1 MTAETLPGLFYP
13 RRSHSGSWRT
23 SGRASPAGLKYH
35 RGMKPQALAALALV
49 LLAGCGHPPASPPL
63 PAEAADSAAATRP
76 EAARPIPAASAGL
89 AAPTDGFL
97 AVAVARR
104 AVEVTAELDG
114 ELRSLNVAVG
124 DRVEPGTRIGTI
136 ETREIAEQL
145 ASSQAA
151 ITALEADRKRAQ
163 IDLESVKNQYERR
176 AAYPDLYPREQLEE
190 LQSKAKSSAAAV
202 ETAAARVSEER
213 GHAAQLAGRL
223 SHAILTSPIH
233 GTVATRYLDPGAI
246 VRSGTP
252 IVRLI
257 SAGSYVIRFAV
268 PPDQSSHL
276 RLGERIGFLPE
287 SRGGAPAE
295 LPGVISQ
302 IAPQVDTASQMVF
315 AEADLD
321 APAGGSSGIAQ
332 PAGRLQD
339 GLVGTV
345 RVSPGGIPGH

>member
-1 MTAETLPGLFYP
+1 
-13 RRSHSGSWRT
+13 
-23 SGRASPAGLKYH
+23 
-35 RGMKPQALAALALV
+35 MKPQALAVLALV
-49 LLAGCGHPPASPPL
+49 LLAGCGRPAASPAL
-63 PAEAADSAAATRP
+63 PAGAADSAAATRP
-76 EAARPIPAASAGL
+76 ADAARPIPAGL
-89 AAPTDGFL
+89 PAPSDGFL

-257 SAGSYVIRFAV
+257 SAGSYVVRFAV

-287 SRGGAPAE
+287 SRGGTPAE

-321 APAGGSSGIAQ
+321 IPSGLSAQQAGH
-332 PAGRLQD
+332 LQD

-345 RVSPGGIPGH
+345 RVSPGGIPGASR

>member
-1 MTAETLPGLFYP
+1 
-13 RRSHSGSWRT
+13 
-23 SGRASPAGLKYH
+23 
-35 RGMKPQALAALALV
+35 MKPPVLPAVASALV
-49 LLAGCGHPPASPPL
+49 LLAGCGRTPARPVKDGGS
-63 PAEAADSAAATRP
+63 AEAV
-76 EAARPIPAASAGL
+76 ARSAG
-89 AAPTDGFL
+89 APLIPGGTSGALSPAGLSAPSDGFL
-97 AVAVARR
+97 AVAVARH

-114 ELRSLNVAVG
+114 ELKSLNVAVG
-124 DRVEPGTRIGTI
+124 DRVEPGTRLGTI

-145 ASSQAA
+145 ASSRAA

-163 IDLESVKNQYERR
+163 IELESVKNQYDRR
-176 AAYPDLYPREQLEE
+176 SAYPDLYPREQLDE

-233 GTVATRYLDPGAI
+233 GMVATRYLDPGAI

-257 SAGSYVIRFAV
+257 SAGSYVVRFAV
-268 PPDQSSHL
+268 PPDQSARL
-276 RLGERIGFLPE
+276 RLGQRIGFLPE
-287 SRGGAPAE
+287 SRGAAPAE

-321 APAGGSSGIAQ
+321 AGSPN

-345 RVSPGGIPGH
+345 RVGPPGR

>member
-1 MTAETLPGLFYP
+1 L
-13 RRSHSGSWRT
+13 R
-23 SGRASPAGLKYH
+23 SPAGLP
-35 RGMKPQALAALALV
+35 G
-49 LLAGCGHPPASPPL
+49 PPGPPGL
-63 PAEAADSAAATRP
+63 PGSRERRSAAARRP
-76 EAARPIPAASAGL
+76 AGPCRSPRGERRL
-89 AAPTDGFL
+89 PRRRRGPPRRGGHRR
-97 AVAVARR
+97 ARR
-104 AVEVTAELDG
+104 RAQELERG
-114 ELRSLNVAVG
+114 GRRS
-124 DRVEPGTRIGTI
+124 TRLGTI

-145 ASSQAA
+145 ASSRAA

-163 IDLESVKNQYERR
+163 IELESVKNQYDRR
-176 AAYPDLYPREQLEE
+176 SAYPDLYPREQLDE

-257 SAGSYVIRFAV
+257 SAGSYVVRFAV
-268 PPDQSSHL
+268 PPDQSARL
-276 RLGERIGFLPE
+276 RLGQRIGFLPE
-287 SRGGAPAE
+287 SRGAVPAE

-321 APAGGSSGIAQ
+321 AGSPN

-345 RVSPGGIPGH
+345 RVSPGGR

>member
-1 MTAETLPGLFYP
+1 V
-13 RRSHSGSWRT
+13 
-23 SGRASPAGLKYH
+23 LKYH
-35 RGMKPQALAALALV
+35 KRMKPQAPALLALV
-49 LLAGCGHPPASPPL
+49 LLAGCGRPPASPAL
-63 PAEAADSAAATRP
+63 PALPAS
-76 EAARPIPAASAGL
+76 PAAESAGAPRP
-89 AAPTDGFL
+89 AAPPVPAGLPVASDGFL
-97 AVAVARR
+97 AVAVARH

-114 ELRSLNVAVG
+114 ELKSLNVAVG
-124 DRVEPGTRIGTI
+124 DRVEPGTRLGTI

-145 ASSQAA
+145 ASSRAA

-163 IDLESVKNQYERR
+163 IELESVKNQYDRR
-176 AAYPDLYPREQLEE
+176 SAYPDLYPREQLDE

-257 SAGSYVIRFAV
+257 SAGSYVVRFAV
-268 PPDQSSHL
+268 PPDQSARL
-276 RLGERIGFLPE
+276 RLGQRIGFLPE
-287 SRGGAPAE
+287 SRGAVPAE

-321 APAGGSSGIAQ
+321 AGSPN

-345 RVSPGGIPGH
+345 RVSPGGR